1 MADEKKSLILD
12 LLARNKMRK
21 DTSDAADDLDKLG
34 HAAEDADKKT
44 ESLGTTT
51 EKTGKQTDKM
61 GNSLSD
67 TKGRIS
73 GLDKEIE
80 SIDKELKSLSASFAD
95 AGSASERAD
104 ISKAIRRTQTD
115 LKNVQKNKGVLEGL
129 LPDPEPAAKSWIS
142 KFKSSFVGGFEGI
155 GEAAQPGL
163 IGALVAFAPLVG
175 ASIAGAVIGAVGVGG
190 IAGGFLLAAKNPQ
203 VQSAAKSLGTS
214 LSGELKEAAKPF
226 TESALGGIG
235 AVKSAL
241 NTINFGG
248 IFKDLAPQSGAI
260 IGGVTRLIRDLGG
273 AIEDIAKNSGP
284 VIDAI
289 GNEIGD
295 FGGVIASGLESLS
308 DNGDDAAKAL
318 KDLFA
323 IINGGTSL
331 VFGLVNGLTEVYGVF
346 NDLLKLGIIGAY
358 EQISSEQTQVAG
370 TAVDVANAMIAAA
383 ESTDT
388 QTKASKDQAQALLG
402 QRDALVAVNNELRAQ
417 VDPAFAVLNATDQ
430 VRDAHD
436 AAAKAVKKYGE
447 NSEQGRAATRKL
459 AEAALDLQGDVGKL
473 GGSFDGKLS
482 PSMKRTLKAA
492 GLTKGEIAEVQAE
505 LKRAKA
511 AADAYAGTYKA
522 TIITGYT
529 YEVGGQ
535 DYNREAHRAQYTG
548 KRAAGG
554 PVARGLPYLVG
565 ENGPEIVIPDTSG
578 RVLSAGASRGLVA
591 TAAVG
596 GMRGSYGGGSQVRGV
611 QVEVV
616 GNDPKLVTLLK
627 YLIRTG
633 NVIESGSNG

>member
-21 DTSDAADDLDKLG
+21 DTQDAADDLDKLG
-34 HAAEDADKKT
+34 NAAEDADKKT
-44 ESLGTTT
+44 GSLGETT

-80 SIDKELKSLSASFAD
+80 SIDKELKGLSASFAD

-115 LKNVQKNKGVLEGL
+115 LKNVKKNKSVLEDL
-129 LPDPEPAAKSWIS
+129 LPDPEPAAKGWASR
-142 KFKSSFVGGFEGI
+142 FGSSLSNEFEGL
-155 GEAAQPGL
+155 GSKVGPAL
-163 IGALVAFAPLVG
+163 IGVLAPFIPMIGAAVAG
-175 ASIAGAVIGAVGVGG
+175 GVIGAVGLGG
-190 IAGGFLLAAKNPQ
+190 IAGGFALAAKDPQ

-214 LSGELKEAAKPF
+214 LSTELKEAAKPF

-241 NTINFGG
+241 STVNFGG

-260 IGGVTRLIRDLGG
+260 IGGVTRLVRDLGS
-273 AIEDIAKNSGP
+273 AVEDIAKNSGP

-295 FGGVIASGLESLS
+295 FGGVISDGLKSLS
-308 DNGDDAAKAL
+308 DNGDDAAQGL
-318 KDLFA
+318 KDLFS

-331 VFGLVNGLTEVYGVF
+331 VFGLVNALTEVYGVF
-346 NDLLKLGIIGAY
+346 HDISMLGLPGIY
-358 EQISSEQTQVAG
+358 ETISSKQTEVAG
-370 TAVDVANAMIAAA
+370 TAVDVANAMIASAQ
-383 ESTDT
+383 STDKQT
-388 QTKASKDQAQALLG
+388 QASKDEAQALLG

-430 VRDAHD
+430 VRDAQNE
-436 AAAKAVKKYGE
+436 AAKAVKKYGE

-492 GLTKGEIAEVQAE
+492 GLTKGEINEVEAE

-511 AADAYAGTYKA
+511 AADAYSGTYKA

-554 PVARGLPYLVG
+554 PVVRGLPYLVG
-565 ENGPEIVIPDTSG
+565 ENGPEIVVPDTSG

-591 TAAVG
+591 SAAVG
-596 GMRGSYGGGSQVRGV
+596 GMRGSTGGGRYSGPV
-611 QVEVV
+611 QIEVV
-616 GNDPKLVTLLK
+616 GNDPALVSLFK
-627 YLIRTG
+627 RLIRTA
-633 NVIESGSNG
+633 NLLETTA